1 MGVSSDQLAQ
11 FLATRRANVTP
22 ADVGL
27 PVHGRRQVSGLRRE
41 EVASL
46 AGVSVEYY
54 KRLERGQATAPSDSV
69 LAALAEALRLD
80 DTERTH
86 LFDLVHATGPSAR
99 RTAPP
104 ATSQEIRPAA
114 RRVLDSLGAP
124 ATITN
129 ARGDY
134 LGANPLGHALFQ
146 PLFESPEKPAN
157 GARFT
162 FLDPAAKTFWLDWE
176 RVARDT
182 VGTLRSYQG
191 RNPFDPTLCA
201 LVEELSARSE
211 PFRAWWAAHTVHAH
225 RTGVKAIRHPIVGE
239 LELSYEMVTFTADEL
254 PMAIFTAA
262 PGSASQQRL
271 DLLASWIATPSDPIA
286 LVDES

>member
-1 MGVSSDQLAQ
+1 MGFPSNDLAQ
-11 FLATRRANVTP
+11 FLATRRASVTP

-27 PVHGRRQVSGLRRE
+27 PVHGRRQVRGLRRE

-69 LAALAEALRLD
+69 LAALAAALRLD
-80 DTERTH
+80 DIERAH
-86 LFDLVHATGPSAR
+86 LFDLVRAGGPGAP
-99 RTAPP
+99 RTAPAEP
-104 ATSQEIRPAA
+104 QQLRPEA

-134 LGANPLGHALFQ
+134 LAANALGRALFA
-146 PLFESPEKPAN
+146 PLFDSPEGPPN
-157 GARFT
+157 GARFA
-162 FLDPAAKTFWLDWE
+162 FLDPASRTFWLDWE

-182 VGTLRSYQG
+182 VGTLRAFAG
-191 RNPFDPTLCA
+191 RNPHDRQLCE
-201 LVEELSARSE
+201 LVSELSARSDQ
-211 PFRAWWAAHTVHAH
+211 FRSWWAAHTVHAH
-225 RTGVKAIRHPIVGE
+225 RAGVKALRHPIVGE
-239 LELSYEMVTFTADEL
+239 LELNYEMVTFTADEL

-262 PGSASQQRL
+262 PGSRSEQGL
-271 DLLASWIATPSDPIA
+271 NLLASWVATPDP
-286 LVDES
+286 VR

>member
-1 MGVSSDQLAQ
+1 MPQNLMSMRTSFGPTA
-11 FLATRRANVTP
+11 RRAAVSP
-22 ADVGL
+22 ADVGI
-27 PVHGRRQVSGLRRE
+27 PVHGRRQVQGLRRE

-69 LAALAEALRLD
+69 LAALAEALRLND
-80 DTERTH
+80 AERTH

-99 RTAPP
+99 RSAPP
-104 ATSQEIRPAA
+104 VTSQEIRPAA

-134 LGANPLGHALFQ
+134 LGANTLGHALFA
-146 PLFESPEKPAN
+146 PLFDSPEGAPN

-162 FLDPAAKTFWLDWE
+162 VLDPVAKTFWLDWE
-176 RVARDT
+176 RIARDI

-191 RNPFDPTLCA
+191 RNPHDRELCTL
-201 LVEELSARSE
+201 VDELSARSE
-211 PFRAWWAAHTVHAH
+211 PFRTWWAAHTVHAH

-239 LELSYEMVTFTADEL
+239 LELNYEMVEFTADEL

-262 PGSASQQRL
+262 PGSASEEAL
-271 DLLASWIATPSDPIA
+271 NLLASWVAPAPASRA
-286 LVDES
+286 